1 VKKRQITLSEA
12 CRIARKIQIDAD
24 RRRKA
29 FVKEDVQRPTKLPAV
44 YATLERNIRRLKR
57 QLAER
62 LDELETLWKCHRVL
76 LHTLE
81 RERGFSRDINSIN
94 KSWPRI
100 LADWKDIVA
109 ELKAE
114 NARLTS
120 IVVAYKEQE
129 QDRAMREIRRRQ
141 AAEIQRRD
149 SQLTAEVREKYWR
162 EKGLISGGWQG

>member
-1 VKKRQITLSEA
+1 
-12 CRIARKIQIDAD
+12 
-24 RRRKA
+24 
-29 FVKEDVQRPTKLPAV
+29 
-44 YATLERNIRRLKR
+44 
-57 QLAER
+57 
-62 LDELETLWKCHRVL
+62 
-76 LHTLE
+76 
-81 RERGFSRDINSIN
+81 
-94 KSWPRI
+94 